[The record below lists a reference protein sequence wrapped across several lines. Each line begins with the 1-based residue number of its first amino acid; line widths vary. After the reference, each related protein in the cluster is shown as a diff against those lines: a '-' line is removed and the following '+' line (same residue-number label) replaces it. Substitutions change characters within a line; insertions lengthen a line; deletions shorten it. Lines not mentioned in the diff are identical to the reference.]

1 MQSKQFFAVMY
12 LSLLFLIQPSI
23 FVDAAEKPA
32 IDPRAN
38 QILKQMGDYLK
49 EADRFTFNSEAYFE
63 QVLENGQKLQYNT
76 IAKVAIQ
83 RPNRL
88 RVDSRG
94 DVANESY
101 YYNGKRI
108 THFDHRSNTYAS
120 VKVPATIG
128 AAIDFLAE
136 QYGLTPPLADLAYK
150 DPYSIL
156 IQNVESGA
164 YIGLSRVR
172 ETMCYHLAFQQDEID
187 WQVWIDA
194 GWMRVPRKIVI
205 TYKKTAGVPQYMAFL
220 TEWDFAPRF
229 PGDLFDFSVPPNAEQ
244 VEFAPSAK

>member
-1 MQSKQFFAVMY
+1 MQSKQILSIVI
-12 LSLLFLIQPSI
+12 LSLAFLIQSRF
-23 FVDAAEKPA
+23 FVNAADKPA
-32 IDPRAN
+32 VDSRAN

-49 EADRFTFNSEAYFE
+49 KADRFTFNSEAYFE
-63 QVLENGQKLQYNT
+63 QVLESGQKLQYNS

-120 VKVPATIG
+120 VKVPATID
-128 AAIDFLAE
+128 AAIDFLAT

-150 DPYSIL
+150 DP
-156 IQNVESGA
+156 
-164 YIGLSRVR
+164 
-172 ETMCYHLAFQQDEID
+172 
-187 WQVWIDA
+187 
-194 GWMRVPRKIVI
+194 
-205 TYKKTAGVPQYMAFL
+205 
-220 TEWDFAPRF
+220 
-229 PGDLFDFSVPPNAEQ
+229 
-244 VEFAPSAK
+244 